1 MELIYVLSFFFKI
14 VEKGLAVS
22 REINTMSQ
30 ARNNYTKILDFEI
43 YKYIYIYI
51 DIYSR
56 WNLMQCLFERHS
68 STI

>member
-1 MELIYVLSFFFKI
+1 MKLIYVLSFFFKI

-51 DIYSR
+51 DIYS
-56 WNLMQCLFERHS
+56 W
-68 STI
+68 

>member
-56 WNLMQCLFERHS
+56 
-68 STI
+68 